1 MFHPN
6 DILFEDNH
14 LIVVNKRCGDLV
26 QPDPNGDSAL
36 ENEIKAFIKARDNKP
51 FDVFLGVV
59 HRIDRPVSGV
69 VLFAKTSKALA
80 RMNEMIRRGEISKRY
95 WAVVENRP
103 ESESGELVHYI
114 LRDGKSNRSYCYNAP
129 KGDAKRAV
137 AMLGHPY
144 IIIGMA
150 RERVVTIDD
159 DVKQLPCDGIY
170 PAVVNGIATEIAI
183 DNRTI
188 ILAARYDGR
197 VVIEL

>member
-95 WAVVENRP
+95 
-103 ESESGELVHYI
+103 
-114 LRDGKSNRSYCYNAP
+114 
-129 KGDAKRAV
+129 
-137 AMLGHPY
+137 
-144 IIIGMA
+144 
-150 RERVVTIDD
+150 
-159 DVKQLPCDGIY
+159 
-170 PAVVNGIATEIAI
+170 
-183 DNRTI
+183 
-188 ILAARYDGR
+188 
-197 VVIEL
+197 